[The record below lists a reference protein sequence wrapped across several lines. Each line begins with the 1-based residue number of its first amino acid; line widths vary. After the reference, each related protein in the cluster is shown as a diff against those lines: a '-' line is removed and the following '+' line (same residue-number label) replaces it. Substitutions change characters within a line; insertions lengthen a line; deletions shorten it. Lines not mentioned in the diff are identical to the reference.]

1 MSDFTV
7 IMPVYVITEE
17 LLDLTKEALQTVNV
31 ENLIIIDNASTI
43 GGGYLR
49 SIAKVYIRNQ
59 GNLGYA
65 CAVNQ
70 GLKLAKTEYLAIANN
85 DIRVSPNWKEV
96 AREALGEKG
105 VYSCHFR
112 MTDYDTPF
120 EYGNSIIYRGKER
133 WCHGSFYVIKGEP
146 LLLDESYINSYDDW
160 DLFHRV
166 RMSGK
171 KQAYT
176 DKACFQHKHST
187 TQQLIP
193 EREENDRK
201 NREYFRE
208 KWGDYAENLF
218 AKEFPEQMSEE
229 YQKGWTI

>member
-1 MSDFTV
+1 MNDFTV
-7 IMPVYVITEE
+7 IMPCYIVNEE
-17 LLDLTKEALQTVNV
+17 LGKLTENAIQSFQQTH
-31 ENLIIIDNASTI
+31 LIIIDNASPV

-49 SIAKVYIRNQ
+49 FEADTYIRNQ
-59 GNLGYA
+59 ENLGYA
-65 CAVNQ
+65 KAVNQ
-70 GLKLAKTEYLAIANN
+70 GLKLANTEYVAIANN

-96 AREALGEKG
+96 AKEVLSEKD

-120 EYGNSIIYRGKER
+120 EYGNSVIYRGKER

-146 LLLDESYINSYDDW
+146 LLLDESYLNSYDDW

-201 NREYFRE
+201 NKEYFRE

-218 AKEFPEQMSEE
+218 AKEFPKQMKED